1 MNNQLILINNIF
13 VSLRNCIANKVIVMI
28 CCFHFQA
35 NDVVQNSKKKY
46 PEFANEFAPVM
57 KKVLENLAQAKLD
70 DKTIKSIAR

>member
-1 MNNQLILINNIF
+1 
-13 VSLRNCIANKVIVMI
+13 MI

>member
-1 MNNQLILINNIF
+1 
-13 VSLRNCIANKVIVMI
+13 MI

-70 DKTIKSIAR
+70 DKTIKSIARYFILTMFKPKVL